1 MSTLLTKISEFVS
14 AHKKFPTVVEFRRA
28 DTKLWEELTPAET
41 WELLSEAFNCDDS
54 CGIAFRYWLYWL
66 QAVRFR
72 ATNKLL
78 TKCIVR
84 ADASYDL
91 IIDKLVVSRLKTG
104 RKMLTEN
111 IINNLYKLYLMSP
124 AQRADLKRKV
134 LNSNGTTTK

>member
-1 MSTLLTKISEFVS
+1 MTTLSSKISKFVA
-14 AHKKFPTVVEFRRA
+14 AHKRYPTVVEFRRA

-78 TKCIVR
+78 TECIVC
-84 ADASYDL
+84 ANENYDL
-91 IIDKLVVSRLKTG
+91 ITDKLVVSRLKTG

-111 IINNLYKLYLMSP
+111 LINNLYKLYLMSP

-134 LNSNGTTTK
+134 LNSNG

>member
-1 MSTLLTKISEFVS
+1 MNTLGNKISEFVA
-14 AHKKFPTVVEFRRA
+14 AHKKFPTVVDFRRA

-41 WELLSEAFNCDDS
+41 WELLSEALNCDDS

-78 TKCIVR
+78 TECIVH

-91 IIDKLVVSRLKTG
+91 ITDKLVVSRLKTG
-104 RKMLTEN
+104 RRLPTKNL
-111 IINNLYKLYLMSP
+111 INNLYQLYLMSP

-134 LNSNGTTTK
+134 TNSNG

>member
-1 MSTLLTKISEFVS
+1 MTTLSSKISKFVA
-14 AHKKFPTVVEFRRA
+14 AHKRYPTVVEFRRA

-78 TKCIVR
+78 TECIVY
-84 ADASYDL
+84 ANENYDL
-91 IIDKLVVSRLKTG
+91 ITDKLVVSRLKTG

-111 IINNLYKLYLMSP
+111 LINNLYKLYLMSP

-134 LNSNGTTTK
+134 LNSNG